1 MARNIVVH
9 YADNSSTV
17 YENAPDSITPEQA
30 SIRAAKESGKK
41 VVKVSEEEGYSPPVP
56 ISKDVPETSKI
67 TDFFKSIPSGVAQG
81 VAGAL
86 GFAGDVRDIAN
97 TISDKI
103 TGATPEQIKQMNE
116 MQNKHSLLPSPPTSA
131 QLNEKFSSA
140 MGGYYEPKTTV
151 GEYGNAIG
159 TFAPAA
165 LTGGGNALARALR
178 VVAPAVGSE
187 AAKQSV
193 KGQWYEPIA
202 SVAGAIAGGGLNA
215 LREEG
220 RNLAKIP
227 TVDKLRELADTAY
240 KASEKAGVIIKDVS
254 YQALINKLTKSMS
267 EEEISSVNQPG
278 AFGVL
283 KQLSSHVGDL
293 TLKKLDTLRQQVNS
307 AMEGAKKSDKRLS
320 LIMRDK
326 IDDFISNL
334 SVDDVTGNDPKEA
347 TTLLS
352 TARDLWTKKARGEQI
367 EELIRKA
374 GLSTSDSATAIRAQF
389 RKLALSDRGMAR
401 FNKEQK
407 EAIEQ
412 VAKGGPIGN
421 LASIFGKLSPTGLRG
436 GIGLGE
442 IGLSQ
447 LDPRLWVLPAMG
459 VTGTVVSKE
468 TTKRSAALASALAR
482 SGKKTIDASAPFKA
496 SSLAAI
502 LAAQRPNYED
512 AP

>member
-1 MARNIVVH
+1 MPRNIVIH
-9 YADNSSTV
+9 YADKSSTV

-41 VVKVSEEEGYSPPVP
+41 VVKVSEEEGYNAPAP
-56 ISKDVPETSKI
+56 ISKAAPETSK
-67 TDFFKSIPSGVAQG
+67 TADFFKSIPSGIAQG
-81 VAGAL
+81 AAGAL
-86 GFAGDVRDIAN
+86 GFVGDIGDVVN
-97 TISDKI
+97 TIGDKI
-103 TGATPEQIKQMNE
+103 TGATPEQNKQMTE
-116 MQNKHSLLPSPPTSA
+116 MRKNSFIPEPPTSG
-131 QLNEKFSSA
+131 QLNKKFSSA
-140 MGGYYEPKTTV
+140 MGGYYEPKTTA
-151 GEYGNAIG
+151 GEYGKSIG

-165 LTGGGNALARALR
+165 LTGGGGLMARALR

-202 SVAGAIAGGGLNA
+202 SVAGAVAGGGLNA

-227 TVDKLRELADTAY
+227 AVDKLKKLASDAY
-240 KASEKAGVIIKDVS
+240 KKSEDAGVVIKNTS
-254 YQALINKLTKSMS
+254 YQDLIDNLTKSMS
-267 EEEISSVNQPG
+267 GEEISNVNQPG
-278 AFGVL
+278 AFGAL
-283 KQLSSHVGDL
+283 KQLSSHAGDL
-293 TLKKLDTLRQQVNS
+293 TLKKLDTLRQQVNA

-334 SVDDVTGNDPKEA
+334 SVDDVTGDDPKVA

-374 GLSTSDSATAIRAQF
+374 GLSASDSATAIRAQF
-389 RKLALSDRGMAR
+389 RKLALNDRGMAR

-421 LASIFGKLSPTGLRG
+421 LAGILGKLSPTKMGG
-436 GIGLGE
+436 GIGFGE
-442 IGLSQ
+442 FGLAQ
-447 LDPRLWVLPAMG
+447 LDPRLWVLPAIG
-459 VTGTVVSKE
+459 VAGNVASKE
-468 TTKRSAALASALAR
+468 ATKRSAALASALAR
-482 SGKKTIDASAPFKA
+482 SGKKTIDASAPFKS
-496 SSLAAI
+496 SSLAAV
-502 LAAQRPNYED
+502 LASQNANDQNTP
-512 AP
+512 

>member
-1 MARNIVVH
+1 MARNIVIH

-17 YENAPDSITPEQA
+17 YEDAPDNITPEQA

-41 VVKVSEEEGYSPPVP
+41 VVSVSEEEGYSAPAP
-56 ISKDVPETSKI
+56 ISKVVPETNKI
-67 TDFFKSIPSGVAQG
+67 TDFFKSIPSGFAQG
-81 VAGAL
+81 SAGAL
-86 GFAGDVRDIAN
+86 GFVGDMRDVVN
-97 TISDKI
+97 TIGNKI
-103 TGATPEQIKQMNE
+103 SGRTPEQ
-116 MQNKHSLLPSPPTSA
+116 NKKMDEIRDKISFIPAPPTSA
-131 QLNEKFSSA
+131 QLNKKFSSA
-140 MGGYYEPKTTV
+140 MGGYYEPKTTA
-151 GEYGNAIG
+151 GEYGKSIG
-159 TFAPAA
+159 TFAPSA
-165 LTGGGNALARALR
+165 LTGGGGLMARALR

-202 SVAGAIAGGGLNA
+202 GVAGAVTGGGLNA

-227 TVDKLRELADTAY
+227 VVDKLKELASDAY
-240 KASEKAGVIIKDVS
+240 KKSEDAGVVIKNTS
-254 YQALINKLTKSMS
+254 YQDLIDNLTKSMS
-267 EEEISSVNQPG
+267 GEEISNVNQPG
-278 AFGVL
+278 AFGAL
-283 KQLSSHVGDL
+283 KQLSSHAGDL
-293 TLKKLDTLRQQVNS
+293 TLKKLDTLRQQVNA

-334 SVDDVTGNDPKEA
+334 SVDDVTGDDPKVA

-374 GLSTSDSATAIRAQF
+374 GLSASDSATAIRAQF
-389 RKLALSDRGMAR
+389 RKLALNDRGMAR

-421 LASIFGKLSPTGLRG
+421 LAGILGKLSPTKMSG
-436 GIGLGE
+436 GIGFGE
-442 IGLSQ
+442 FGLAQ
-447 LDPRLWVLPAMG
+447 LDPRLWVLPAIG
-459 VTGTVVSKE
+459 VAGNVVSKE
-468 TTKRSAALASALAR
+468 ATKRSAA
-482 SGKKTIDASAPFKA
+482 
-496 SSLAAI
+496 
-502 LAAQRPNYED
+502 
-512 AP
+512 